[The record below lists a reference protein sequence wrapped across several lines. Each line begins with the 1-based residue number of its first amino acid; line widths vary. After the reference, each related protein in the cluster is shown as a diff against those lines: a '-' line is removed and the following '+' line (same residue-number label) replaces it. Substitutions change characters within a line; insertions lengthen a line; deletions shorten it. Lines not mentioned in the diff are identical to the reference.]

1 MALTKHELPLNTSTR
16 NIRIR
21 EVQKYRDLD
30 LFGSSTL
37 LSRYLEPVVEGGAG
51 GEGLQ
56 NGVDKT
62 RVARVHQPLH
72 ILAFSSKNKE

>member
-1 MALTKHELPLNTSTR
+1 MALTKHELPLNTSTL
-16 NIRIR
+16 NIRTR
-21 EVQKYRDLD
+21 EVQKYADPD
-30 LFGSSTL
+30 PQHSFF
-37 LSRYLEPVVEGGAG
+37 RYLEPVVEGGAG

-62 RVARVHQPLH
+62 RVSRVHQSLH